1 VKVRSSATWP
11 FDEDGLEAPVLFD
24 DAAVLLLQ
32 ATVATSTSV
41 SASREIRVDT
51 ADQVIGLR

>member
-1 VKVRSSATWP
+1 VNVRSSATLP

-24 DAAVLLLQ
+24 DAVLLLQ
-32 ATVATSTSV
+32 ATAATSTSV
-41 SASREIRVDT
+41 SASRENRVDT